1 MFGISDI
8 LSAAGSIGGAMIT
21 AKANEKATQMSID
34 WERERATNAHQWEV
48 QDLKNAGLNP
58 ILSAGGSGAA
68 TSGVAAPQVP
78 DYGQAVTRAL
88 DVVTNRLNQVI
99 TAKKAEAEIRN
110 TNADTGNKTILA
122 ENIAADTILKQK
134 NAGLISATQA
144 KTIAEEMNLKTETA
158 LKNLELGLEEKYGGA
173 SRKAAIFRDVGLG
186 VGGGASA
193 VGALG
198 KFLPTGNIGKIG
210 FLK

>member
-1 MFGISDI
+1 M
-8 LSAAGSIGGAMIT
+8 
-21 AKANEKATQMSID
+21 
-34 WERERATNAHQWEV
+34 
-48 QDLKNAGLNP
+48 
-58 ILSAGGSGAA
+58 
-68 TSGVAAPQVP
+68 
-78 DYGQAVTRAL
+78 
-88 DVVTNRLNQVI
+88 
-99 TAKKAEAEIRN
+99 
-110 TNADTGNKTILA
+110 
-122 ENIAADTILKQK
+122 NI
-134 NAGLISATQA
+134 
-144 KTIAEEMNLKTETA
+144 KTETA